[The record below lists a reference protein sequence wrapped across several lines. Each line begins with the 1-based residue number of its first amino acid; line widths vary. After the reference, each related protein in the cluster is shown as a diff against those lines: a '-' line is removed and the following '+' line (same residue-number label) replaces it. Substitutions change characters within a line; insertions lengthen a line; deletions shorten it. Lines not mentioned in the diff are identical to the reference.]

1 MYYFERVRK
10 GDRLRLH
17 LAELDQE
24 AAGIGLQD
32 AVRVHVAGAL
42 PGEEV
47 DAVVAHVSP
56 HRPDAWAELVTIVRP
71 SSLRVAPV
79 CRAYGECG
87 GCTLEHMAYDEQLRW
102 KSAHVQA
109 ELARVPALAGLTA
122 AACVPSPRPLG
133 YRNKSKLVYAI
144 DEAGQPLLG
153 AYAPR
158 SHRVVDL
165 SGCRVAEVPLDDVA
179 GALKAI
185 LGRHQVAP
193 YDERTQAGVLRYAIL
208 RVSHLG
214 QVLVTLVTATEAFAD
229 GEAIAR
235 ELIAERPDVLGVV
248 QNINVSRGNT
258 LYGPDERLL
267 AGVAT
272 LEERVGQV
280 HLTLSSTAF
289 FQVNRDIA
297 ARIYEDLAQ
306 AAALT
311 GQERVVDAYAGVGGI
326 ALTLARGAGEVI
338 GIEEHA
344 HAVRDAQAAAQL
356 NHATRARFAV
366 GDVAAVLTGLDAAD
380 VVVLNPPRRGCAASV
395 LQAVA
400 RLQPRLVAYVSCA
413 PETLARDL
421 GILAGLGLHTRSVQ
435 PYDMLPQT
443 PHVESLALLTPA

>member
-1 MYYFERVRK
+1 MYYFGHVRK

-17 LAELDQE
+17 LAGLDEE
-24 AAGIGLQD
+24 AAGLGLLD
-32 AVRVHVAGAL
+32 DVRVHVAGAL

-47 DAVVAHVSP
+47 EAVVAHVSP
-56 HRPDAWAELVTIVRP
+56 HRPDAWAELTTIVKP

-79 CRAYGECG
+79 CPAYGECG
-87 GCTLEHMAYDEQLRW
+87 GCTLEHLAYDEQLRW

-109 ELARVPALAGLTA
+109 ELDRVAALAGLKA
-122 AACVPSPRPLG
+122 APCVASPRPLG
-133 YRNKSKLVYAI
+133 YRNKSKLVFAR
-144 DEAGQPLLG
+144 DDAGQPLLG

-165 SGCRVAEVPLDDVA
+165 SGCRVAEAPLDDVA
-179 GALKAI
+179 VTLKSLLGQHAI
-185 LGRHQVAP
+185 AP
-193 YDERTQAGVLRYAIL
+193 YDERTQDGLLRYAIL
-208 RVSHLG
+208 RVNHIG

-229 GEAIAR
+229 GESIAR
-235 ELIAERPDVLGVV
+235 ALIAARPEVLGVV

-258 LYGPDERLL
+258 LYGPEERLL

-272 LEERVGQV
+272 LEERVGPV

-297 ARIYEDLAQ
+297 ARIYEDLAE

-344 HAVRDAQAAAQL
+344 HAVADAQAAAQL

-366 GDVAAVLTGLDAAD
+366 GDVAQVLTGLDAAD
-380 VVVLNPPRRGCAASV
+380 VVVLNPPRRGCATSV

-400 RLQPRLVAYVSCA
+400 RLKPRLVAYVSCA

-421 GILAGLGLHTRSVQ
+421 GVLASLGFVTRSVQ

-443 PHVESLALLTPA
+443 PHVESLALITPG